1 MQAQPIRVIVRLP
14 YNRPEHPFPDP
25 VPVSWTPDKE
35 NYLWEVVAKSR
46 GTEAGAPDWKALAT
60 RLDVPL
66 PYLLYRAQVRY
77 EQDLRGLQVIKG
89 SLSPPSAQGGPQ
101 HTEGPSGAGNSPNLL
116 LRKSSGE
123 SRRDSLA
130 KLSTSIRLTTPL
142 GVRARLNS
150 LSSNSPSRM
159 NRPSSSS
166 VLTLRGHRRDQA
178 VFRPGSPLSSGSE
191 TDEED
196 ERQEEAERRL
206 EEQEALDKKLRNLQ
220 TLLTGDNV
228 GLVSSTKETR
238 KGKEPRIQGRVA
250 PSSPPQIAGA
260 NTGDSS
266 RSNQSISSAS
276 SPRGSIPSIPSP
288 PPESSQS
295 LTSRHIA
302 PAKPAASSSA
312 TSPGPGPGPGTRT
325 QPLLRYGSSVKATPA
340 SSASSFSD
348 LSEASLNSELESAFS
363 SNIRAGGSRFSHFSP
378 AHLVGR
384 GSGRIA

>member
-1 MQAQPIRVIVRLP
+1 LLISG
-14 YNRPEHPFPDP
+14 E
-25 VPVSWTPDKE
+25 
-35 NYLWEVVAKSR
+35 
-46 GTEAGAPDWKALAT
+46 GKALAT

-89 SLSPPSAQGGPQ
+89 SLSPPNAQGEPRQ
-101 HTEGPSGAGNSPNLL
+101 IEGPSATGDSPTL
-116 LRKSSGE
+116 LRRSSGA
-123 SRRDSLA
+123 SRRDSLG
-130 KLSTSIRLTTPL
+130 KLSTSIRLATPL

-166 VLTLRGHRRDQA
+166 VLTLRGHRRDQT
-178 VFRPGSPLSSGSE
+178 VFRPGTPLSSESE
-191 TDEED
+191 TDEE
-196 ERQEEAERRL
+196 EEKQEEAERRL

-238 KGKEPRIQGRVA
+238 KGKEPRRV
-250 PSSPPQIAGA
+250 PPGSPPQVAGA
-260 NTGDSS
+260 NTGDSG
-266 RSNQSISSAS
+266 RSSQSISSAS

-302 PAKPAASSSA
+302 PTKPASSSGA
-312 TSPGPGPGPGTRT
+312 TSPPGPKT
-325 QPLLRYGSSVKATPA
+325 QPLLRYGPSVKATPG
-340 SSASSFSD
+340 SSTSSFSD
-348 LSEASLNSELESAFS
+348 LSGPCEFS
-363 SNIRAGGSRFSHFSP
+363 FCLA
-378 AHLVGR
+378 
-384 GSGRIA
+384 

>member
-1 MQAQPIRVIVRLP
+1 MRFLFSSRYHGTRIKRIISGRWWQNLVVPRQAHRTVSLFTLGFGDNTNIRG
-14 YNRPEHPFPDP
+14 
-25 VPVSWTPDKE
+25 K
-35 NYLWEVVAKSR
+35 
-46 GTEAGAPDWKALAT
+46 GKALAT
-60 RLDVPL
+60 KLDVPL

-89 SLSPPSAQGGPQ
+89 SLSPLSAQCGPQ
-101 HTEGPSGAGNSPNLL
+101 PTEGPSGDGDSPNLP
-116 LRKSSGE
+116 RRRSSGA

-130 KLSTSIRLTTPL
+130 KLSTSMRLATPL

-166 VLTLRGHRRDQA
+166 VLTLRGLRRDQT
-178 VFRPGSPLSSGSE
+178 VFRPGTPLSSGSE

-196 ERQEEAERRL
+196 EKQEVAERRL

-220 TLLTGDNV
+220 TLLTGDNI
-228 GLVSSTKETR
+228 GLVSSIKENPEGR
-238 KGKEPRIQGRVA
+238 EPQGQGRVA
-250 PSSPPQIAGA
+250 PNSPLRVAGA

-266 RSNQSISSAS
+266 RSQSISSAS

-288 PPESSQS
+288 PSESSQS

-302 PAKPAASSSA
+302 PAKPTASSSP
-312 TSPGPGPGPGTRT
+312 TSPVTATKT
-325 QPLLRYGSSVKATPA
+325 QPLLRYGPSVNATPASA

-348 LSEASLNSELESAFS
+348 LSGPYSFLL
-363 SNIRAGGSRFSHFSP
+363 
-378 AHLVGR
+378 
-384 GSGRIA
+384 